1 MSKCIMVVDDSATVR
16 ESLRMTLSDAGYRIL
31 SANDGLDALAKLDG
45 EKVDMLISDLN
56 MPNLDGLGL
65 LAAVRRDAA
74 FRFVPF
80 LMLTT
85 EMAEDKKRA
94 GKIAGAAGWIVKPF
108 RPEQMLKVVRILLG
122 S

>member
-31 SANDGLDALAKLDG
+31 SANDGIDALAKLTG

-65 LAAVRRDAA
+65 LTAVRQNSAC
-74 FRFVPF
+74 RFMPF

-122 S
+122 N